1 MKQFYLLSTLLCA
14 LAISNPVSA
23 QITIDE
29 VKTDPSERI
38 LKNEVRP
45 TTVDAQSYFSRAR
58 YRAERA
64 AIRKERNTLEFG
76 GGILGSVASYS
87 DSWIETSGGD
97 NSIGLAATLFL
108 HHTFTKQRFTIE
120 TKFDAKFGYNRMNIE
135 VAGDG
140 GSTTSE
146 ATWYKNQDEFQIS
159 TNPAYIINKSW
170 QVGSIIKFRSQFA
183 NGYVSRSQQTAD
195 DRKSTFMSPGYLDI
209 SGGFTYTCPLE
220 RFPIKINLSPIA
232 LSAVFVESAKVR
244 KNEWDDKPGWQAYGL
259 SNANKTSKYEGGS
272 SIQID
277 FDRTFGRKGIFR
289 YRTTLFSFMGWMS
302 NLNMKNSWQK
312 IPVLI
317 RYILLIT
324 PIVAIGYMLAEVK
337 GFINQFFYNENIPF
351 GLLLWGSLGQII
363 FTLRFVYQWVYSRRH
378 HDSILPMGFWL
389 ISLSGSLI
397 IVSYALVRH
406 DPVLILGQSTGLVV
420 YCRDIWILYKNKK
433 QNPDRIEA

>member
-146 ATWYKNQDEFQIS
+146 GTWYKNQDEFQIS

-232 LSAVFVESAKVR
+232 LSAVFVESKQIRENFVYDFSEANKEAGTRNYVEPFVVR
-244 KNEWDDKPGWQAYGL
+244 
-259 SNANKTSKYEGGS
+259 SNKTSKYEGGS

-302 NLNMKNSWQK
+302 NLNMKN
-312 IPVLI
+312 
-317 RYILLIT
+317 RYTSISAYEKALQAWNDAQGVGDK
-324 PIVAIGYMLAEVK
+324 PMLQIHPTVRWENTIDIKATK
-337 GFINQFFYNENIPF
+337 YLTTTFNFQLYYNRAQNYDIQTQ
-351 GLLLWGSLGQII
+351 LLLS
-363 FTLRFVYQWVYSRRH
+363 V
-378 HDSILPMGFWL
+378 
-389 ISLSGSLI
+389 
-397 IVSYALVRH
+397 
-406 DPVLILGQSTGLVV
+406 GLT
-420 YCRDIWILYKNKK
+420 YTFKNK
-433 QNPDRIEA
+433 

>member
-220 RFPIKINLSPIA
+220 RFPIKINL
-232 LSAVFVESAKVR
+232 
-244 KNEWDDKPGWQAYGL
+244 
-259 SNANKTSKYEGGS
+259 
-272 SIQID
+272 
-277 FDRTFGRKGIFR
+277 
-289 YRTTLFSFMGWMS
+289 
-302 NLNMKNSWQK
+302 
-312 IPVLI
+312 
-317 RYILLIT
+317 
-324 PIVAIGYMLAEVK
+324 
-337 GFINQFFYNENIPF
+337 
-351 GLLLWGSLGQII
+351 
-363 FTLRFVYQWVYSRRH
+363 
-378 HDSILPMGFWL
+378 
-389 ISLSGSLI
+389 
-397 IVSYALVRH
+397 
-406 DPVLILGQSTGLVV
+406 
-420 YCRDIWILYKNKK
+420 
-433 QNPDRIEA
+433 

>member
-232 LSAVFVESAKVR
+232 LSAVFADILGKKRNVGKLKIGRNLLDALAGVLQLADDMFDGILVNQRQGILSADTLDDARQVFGRIAELPCIILQRAVTPVVGSQGLHKTLEDKVR
-244 KNEWDDKPGWQAYGL
+244 PIDQFATFLVSIGHHTA
-259 SNANKTSKYEGGS
+259 GG
-272 SIQID
+272 
-277 FDRTFGRKGIFR
+277 G
-289 YRTTLFSFMGWMS
+289 
-302 NLNMKNSWQK
+302 
-312 IPVLI
+312 
-317 RYILLIT
+317 
-324 PIVAIGYMLAEVK
+324 
-337 GFINQFFYNENIPF
+337 NQFGKE
-351 GLLLWGSLGQII
+351 
-363 FTLRFVYQWVYSRRH
+363 SR
-378 HDSILPMGFWL
+378 
-389 ISLSGSLI
+389 
-397 IVSYALVRH
+397 
-406 DPVLILGQSTGLVV
+406 
-420 YCRDIWILYKNKK
+420 
-433 QNPDRIEA
+433 

>member
-183 NGYVSRSQQTAD
+183 NGYVSRSQLTADARNSTSRQVCAISNFRSQFANGYVSRTQQTAD

-244 KNEWDDKPGWQAYGL
+244 SNRWDDKPGWQAYGL

-277 FDRTFGRKGIFR
+277 FDRTFGKKGIFR

-302 NLNMKNSWQK
+302 NLNMKN
-312 IPVLI
+312 
-317 RYILLIT
+317 RYTSVSAYEKALQ
-324 PIVAIGYMLAEVK
+324 AWDDAQGIGDKPMLQIHPTVRWENTIDIKATK
-337 GFINQFFYNENIPF
+337 YLSTTFNFQLYYNRAQNYDIQTQ
-351 GLLLWGSLGQII
+351 LLLS
-363 FTLRFVYQWVYSRRH
+363 V
-378 HDSILPMGFWL
+378 
-389 ISLSGSLI
+389 
-397 IVSYALVRH
+397 
-406 DPVLILGQSTGLVV
+406 GLT
-420 YCRDIWILYKNKK
+420 YTFKNK
-433 QNPDRIEA
+433 

>member
-195 DRKSTFMSPGYLDI
+195 DRKVPLCRRVTSTYRAVSPTPVP
-209 SGGFTYTCPLE
+209 S
-220 RFPIKINLSPIA
+220 S
-232 LSAVFVESAKVR
+232 VFRSR
-244 KNEWDDKPGWQAYGL
+244 
-259 SNANKTSKYEGGS
+259 ST
-272 SIQID
+272 
-277 FDRTFGRKGIFR
+277 
-289 YRTTLFSFMGWMS
+289 
-302 NLNMKNSWQK
+302 
-312 IPVLI
+312 
-317 RYILLIT
+317 
-324 PIVAIGYMLAEVK
+324 
-337 GFINQFFYNENIPF
+337 
-351 GLLLWGSLGQII
+351 
-363 FTLRFVYQWVYSRRH
+363 SRR
-378 HDSILPMGFWL
+378 SP
-389 ISLSGSLI
+389 
-397 IVSYALVRH
+397 
-406 DPVLILGQSTGLVV
+406 
-420 YCRDIWILYKNKK
+420 
-433 QNPDRIEA
+433 

>member
-232 LSAVFVESAKVR
+232 LSAVFVESKQIRENFVYDFSEANKEAGTR
-244 KNEWDDKPGWQAYGL
+244 KYVEPYGVP
-259 SNANKTSKYEGGS
+259 SNKTSKYEGGS

-277 FDRTFGRKGIFR
+277 FDRTFGKTGFLR
-289 YRTTLFSFMGWMS
+289 YRTTLYSFYGWITDIGQ
-302 NLNMKNSWQK
+302 KNK
-312 IPVLI
+312 ISDYSEYRIAYDDWVEKGSDIKTKPRLPI
-317 RYILLIT
+317 H
-324 PIVAIGYMLAEVK
+324 PIVRW
-337 GFINQFFYNENIPF
+337 ENTIDIKATKY
-351 GLLLWGSLGQII
+351 LS
-363 FTLRFVYQWVYSRRH
+363 T
-378 HDSILPMGFWL
+378 
-389 ISLSGSLI
+389 SLSFQLYYNRAQNLDVQTRTLLS
-397 IVSYALVRH
+397 V
-406 DPVLILGQSTGLVV
+406 GLT
-420 YCRDIWILYKNKK
+420 YTFKNKEK
-433 QNPDRIEA
+433 PQK

>member
-244 KNEWDDKPGWQAYGL
+244 SNRWDDKPGWQAYGL

-277 FDRTFGRKGIFR
+277 FDRTFGKKGIFR

-302 NLNMKNSWQK
+302 NLNMKN
-312 IPVLI
+312 
-317 RYILLIT
+317 RYTSVSAYEKALQ
-324 PIVAIGYMLAEVK
+324 AWDDAQGIGDKPMLQIHPTVRWENTIDIKATK
-337 GFINQFFYNENIPF
+337 YLSTTFNFQLYYNQAQNYDIQTQ
-351 GLLLWGSLGQII
+351 LLLS
-363 FTLRFVYQWVYSRRH
+363 V
-378 HDSILPMGFWL
+378 
-389 ISLSGSLI
+389 
-397 IVSYALVRH
+397 
-406 DPVLILGQSTGLVV
+406 GLT
-420 YCRDIWILYKNKK
+420 YTFKNK
-433 QNPDRIEA
+433 

>member
-232 LSAVFVESAKVR
+232 LSAVFVESKQIRENFVYDFSEANKEAGTR
-244 KNEWDDKPGWQAYGL
+244 KYVEPYGVP
-259 SNANKTSKYEGGS
+259 SNKTSKYEGGS

-277 FDRTFGRKGIFR
+277 FDRTFGKTGFLR
-289 YRTTLFSFMGWMS
+289 YRTTLYSFYGW
-302 NLNMKNSWQK
+302 
-312 IPVLI
+312 
-317 RYILLIT
+317 IT
-324 PIVAIGYMLAEVK
+324 DIG
-337 GFINQFFYNENIPF
+337 Q
-351 GLLLWGSLGQII
+351 
-363 FTLRFVYQWVYSRRH
+363 
-378 HDSILPMGFWL
+378 
-389 ISLSGSLI
+389 
-397 IVSYALVRH
+397 
-406 DPVLILGQSTGLVV
+406 
-420 YCRDIWILYKNKK
+420 KNKISDYTK
-433 QNPDRIEA
+433 YLEAYDKWADKEDTSVGHDIKDKPRLPIHPTVRWENTLEIKATKYLSTKVSFQLYYNRAQNVDVQTKTLLSVGLTYTFKNK

>member
-232 LSAVFVESAKVR
+232 LNATFAENDWIRRRQVEERVDSEGK
-244 KNEWDDKPGWQAYGL
+244 KTETEIKPAYNYGIEDPD
-259 SNANKTSKYEGGS
+259 KTSKYEGGS

-277 FDRTFGRKGIFR
+277 FDRTFGKTGFLR
-289 YRTTLFSFMGWMS
+289 YRTTLYSFYGW
-302 NLNMKNSWQK
+302 
-312 IPVLI
+312 
-317 RYILLIT
+317 IT
-324 PIVAIGYMLAEVK
+324 DIG
-337 GFINQFFYNENIPF
+337 Q
-351 GLLLWGSLGQII
+351 
-363 FTLRFVYQWVYSRRH
+363 
-378 HDSILPMGFWL
+378 
-389 ISLSGSLI
+389 
-397 IVSYALVRH
+397 
-406 DPVLILGQSTGLVV
+406 
-420 YCRDIWILYKNKK
+420 KNKISDYTK
-433 QNPDRIEA
+433 FRHAYEEWDKTANKDIKDKPRLPIHPIARWENTLDIKATKYLSTTLSFQLYYNRAQNVDVQTRTLLSVGLTYTFKNK

>member
-195 DRKSTFMSPGYLDI
+195 DRKSTFYVAGLPRHIG
-209 SGGFTYTCPLE
+209 
-220 RFPIKINLSPIA
+220 RFHLHLSPRAFSDQDQPLADRPERRIR
-232 LSAVFVESAKVR
+232 R
-244 KNEWDDKPGWQAYGL
+244 KRQGPQ
-259 SNANKTSKYEGGS
+259 
-272 SIQID
+272 QQM
-277 FDRTFGRKGIFR
+277 GR
-289 YRTTLFSFMGWMS
+289 
-302 NLNMKNSWQK
+302 Q
-312 IPVLI
+312 
-317 RYILLIT
+317 
-324 PIVAIGYMLAEVK
+324 
-337 GFINQFFYNENIPF
+337 
-351 GLLLWGSLGQII
+351 
-363 FTLRFVYQWVYSRRH
+363 
-378 HDSILPMGFWL
+378 
-389 ISLSGSLI
+389 
-397 IVSYALVRH
+397 
-406 DPVLILGQSTGLVV
+406 TGLAGLRPFE
-420 YCRDIWILYKNKK
+420 CEQNLEIRGRFL
-433 QNPDRIEA
+433 NPDRLRPDVRQKGHFPLPHHALLLHGLDVEFEHEKQIYQRQRLRKSSPGLG

>member
-146 ATWYKNQDEFQIS
+146 ATWSPTPRRTRPCRS
-159 TNPAYIINKSW
+159 TPA
-170 QVGSIIKFRSQFA
+170 
-183 NGYVSRSQQTAD
+183 
-195 DRKSTFMSPGYLDI
+195 SP
-209 SGGFTYTCPLE
+209 
-220 RFPIKINLSPIA
+220 
-232 LSAVFVESAKVR
+232 
-244 KNEWDDKPGWQAYGL
+244 
-259 SNANKTSKYEGGS
+259 
-272 SIQID
+272 
-277 FDRTFGRKGIFR
+277 
-289 YRTTLFSFMGWMS
+289 
-302 NLNMKNSWQK
+302 
-312 IPVLI
+312 
-317 RYILLIT
+317 
-324 PIVAIGYMLAEVK
+324 
-337 GFINQFFYNENIPF
+337 
-351 GLLLWGSLGQII
+351 
-363 FTLRFVYQWVYSRRH
+363 
-378 HDSILPMGFWL
+378 
-389 ISLSGSLI
+389 
-397 IVSYALVRH
+397 
-406 DPVLILGQSTGLVV
+406 
-420 YCRDIWILYKNKK
+420 
-433 QNPDRIEA
+433 

>member
-183 NGYVSRSQQTAD
+183 TVTCRARSRRPTIGKVPLCRRVTSTYRAVSPTPVPSSVFRSRST
-195 DRKSTFMSPGYLDI
+195 
-209 SGGFTYTCPLE
+209 
-220 RFPIKINLSPIA
+220 
-232 LSAVFVESAKVR
+232 
-244 KNEWDDKPGWQAYGL
+244 
-259 SNANKTSKYEGGS
+259 
-272 SIQID
+272 
-277 FDRTFGRKGIFR
+277 
-289 YRTTLFSFMGWMS
+289 
-302 NLNMKNSWQK
+302 
-312 IPVLI
+312 
-317 RYILLIT
+317 
-324 PIVAIGYMLAEVK
+324 
-337 GFINQFFYNENIPF
+337 
-351 GLLLWGSLGQII
+351 
-363 FTLRFVYQWVYSRRH
+363 SRR
-378 HDSILPMGFWL
+378 SP
-389 ISLSGSLI
+389 
-397 IVSYALVRH
+397 
-406 DPVLILGQSTGLVV
+406 
-420 YCRDIWILYKNKK
+420 
-433 QNPDRIEA
+433 

>member
-209 SGGFTYTCPLE
+209 SAP
-220 RFPIKINLSPIA
+220 R
-232 LSAVFVESAKVR
+232 SAATDGTTNRAGRLTAFRMRTKPRNTRAVPRSRSTSTGRSAKR
-244 KNEWDDKPGWQAYGL
+244 AFSATAPR
-259 SNANKTSKYEGGS
+259 S
-272 SIQID
+272 SP
-277 FDRTFGRKGIFR
+277 
-289 YRTTLFSFMGWMS
+289 
-302 NLNMKNSWQK
+302 SW
-312 IPVLI
+312 
-317 RYILLIT
+317 
-324 PIVAIGYMLAEVK
+324 AG
-337 GFINQFFYNENIPF
+337 
-351 GLLLWGSLGQII
+351 
-363 FTLRFVYQWVYSRRH
+363 
-378 HDSILPMGFWL
+378 
-389 ISLSGSLI
+389 
-397 IVSYALVRH
+397 
-406 DPVLILGQSTGLVV
+406 
-420 YCRDIWILYKNKK
+420 CRI
-433 QNPDRIEA
+433 

>member
-232 LSAVFVESAKVR
+232 LAPYSSKAPRSAATDGTTNRAGRLTAFRMRTKPRNTRAVPQSRSTSTGRSAKR
-244 KNEWDDKPGWQAYGL
+244 AFSATAPR
-259 SNANKTSKYEGGS
+259 S
-272 SIQID
+272 SP
-277 FDRTFGRKGIFR
+277 
-289 YRTTLFSFMGWMS
+289 
-302 NLNMKNSWQK
+302 SW
-312 IPVLI
+312 
-317 RYILLIT
+317 
-324 PIVAIGYMLAEVK
+324 AG
-337 GFINQFFYNENIPF
+337 
-351 GLLLWGSLGQII
+351 
-363 FTLRFVYQWVYSRRH
+363 
-378 HDSILPMGFWL
+378 
-389 ISLSGSLI
+389 
-397 IVSYALVRH
+397 
-406 DPVLILGQSTGLVV
+406 
-420 YCRDIWILYKNKK
+420 CRI
-433 QNPDRIEA
+433 

>member
-146 ATWYKNQDEFQIS
+146 GTWYKNQDEFQIS

-170 QVGSIIKFRSQFA
+170 LVGSIIKFRSQFA

-259 SNANKTSKYEGGS
+259 SNANKTSKSEGGS

-302 NLNMKNSWQK
+302 NLNMKN
-312 IPVLI
+312 
-317 RYILLIT
+317 RYTSVSAYEKALQAWNDAQG
-324 PIVAIGYMLAEVK
+324 VGDKQMLQIHPSVRWENTIDNKATK
-337 GFINQFFYNENIPF
+337 YLTTTFNFQLYYN
-351 GLLLWGSLGQII
+351 
-363 FTLRFVYQWVYSRRH
+363 R
-378 HDSILPMGFWL
+378 
-389 ISLSGSLI
+389 
-397 IVSYALVRH
+397 A
-406 DPVLILGQSTGLVV
+406 
-420 YCRDIWILYKNKK
+420 
-433 QNPDRIEA
+433 QN

>member
-38 LKNEVRP
+38 LIIEVRP

-244 KNEWDDKPGWQAYGL
+244 SNRWDDKPGWQAYGL

-277 FDRTFGRKGIFR
+277 FDRTFGKKGIFR

-302 NLNMKNSWQK
+302 NLNMKN
-312 IPVLI
+312 
-317 RYILLIT
+317 RYTSVSAYEKALQ
-324 PIVAIGYMLAEVK
+324 AWDDAQGIGDKPMLQIHPTVRWENTIDIKATK
-337 GFINQFFYNENIPF
+337 YLSTTFNFQLYYNRAQNYDIQTQ
-351 GLLLWGSLGQII
+351 LLLS
-363 FTLRFVYQWVYSRRH
+363 V
-378 HDSILPMGFWL
+378 
-389 ISLSGSLI
+389 
-397 IVSYALVRH
+397 
-406 DPVLILGQSTGLVV
+406 GLT
-420 YCRDIWILYKNKK
+420 YTFKNK
-433 QNPDRIEA
+433 

>member
-1 MKQFYLLSTLLCA
+1 MKQFHLLSTLLYA

-29 VKTDPSERI
+29 IKTDPSERI

-45 TTVDAQSYFSRAR
+45 TTVDAQSYFSCAR

-232 LSAVFVESAKVR
+232 LSAVFVE
-244 KNEWDDKPGWQAYGL
+244 L
-259 SNANKTSKYEGGS
+259 
-272 SIQID
+272 
-277 FDRTFGRKGIFR
+277 
-289 YRTTLFSFMGWMS
+289 
-302 NLNMKNSWQK
+302 
-312 IPVLI
+312 
-317 RYILLIT
+317 
-324 PIVAIGYMLAEVK
+324 
-337 GFINQFFYNENIPF
+337 
-351 GLLLWGSLGQII
+351 
-363 FTLRFVYQWVYSRRH
+363 
-378 HDSILPMGFWL
+378 
-389 ISLSGSLI
+389 SLI
-397 IVSYALVRH
+397 HISEPTRPY
-406 DPVLILGQSTGLVV
+406 
-420 YCRDIWILYKNKK
+420 
-433 QNPDRIEA
+433 